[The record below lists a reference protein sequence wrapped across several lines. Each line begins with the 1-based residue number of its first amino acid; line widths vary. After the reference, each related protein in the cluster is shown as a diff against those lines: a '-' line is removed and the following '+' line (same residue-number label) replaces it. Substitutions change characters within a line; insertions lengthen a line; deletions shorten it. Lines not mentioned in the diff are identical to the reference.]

1 MITSF
6 IDGRLRIRDEKLE
19 SIATA
24 SHIEKRLSQFKGI
37 VHVAINR
44 RTRSLLIFYDKT
56 ILKFEQVLHVLAD
69 YLDIAKAEN
78 KRRISCIADRKIVN
92 PVRNVR
98 VKAISNG
105 VKLGMLASL
114 AMSMFGAV
122 LDIAVLHITAGIV
135 FLGFLGLHIFRLGG
149 V

>member
-69 YLDIAKAEN
+69 YLDIAEAEN
-78 KRRISCIADRKIVN
+78 KRCISCIADRKIVN
-92 PVRNVR
+92 
-98 VKAISNG
+98 
-105 VKLGMLASL
+105 LGMLVSL
-114 AMSMFGAV
+114 ALSMFGAV

>member
-6 IDGRLRIRDEKLE
+6 IDGRLRIIDEKLE

-69 YLDIAKAEN
+69 YLDIAEAEN
-78 KRRISCIADRKIVN
+78 KRCISCIADRKIVN
-92 PVRNVR
+92 
-98 VKAISNG
+98 
-105 VKLGMLASL
+105 LGMLVSL
-114 AMSMFGAV
+114 ALSMFGAV

>member
-1 MITSF
+1 MVGGAMITSF

-44 RTRSLLIFYDKT
+44 RTRSLLICYDKT

-69 YLDIAKAEN
+69 YLDIAKAES
-78 KRRISCIADRKIVN
+78 KRRISCVADRKI
-92 PVRNVR
+92 
-98 VKAISNG
+98 

-114 AMSMFGAV
+114 AVSMFGAV

-135 FLGFLGLHIFRLGG
+135 FLGFLGLHIFRYKNMLF